1 MSFRTLARISW
12 ANGRTPYVHF
22 AYAKFPYPREDL
34 GESNV
39 ETGLNE
45 TKTSLFPYPRE
56 DFGGANA
63 EWAKKRAKTFMFPS
77 PREDFWGANE
87 GLTEVA
93 NKAKEFPSPR
103 EDWGVLTGPSSYDCS
118 SSV

>member
-1 MSFRTLARISW
+1 MQHWIILGLISFRTLSRIRW
-12 ANGRTPYVHF
+12 
-22 AYAKFPYPREDL
+22 
-34 GESNV
+34 
-39 ETGLNE
+39 GL
-45 TKTSLFPYPRE
+45 TDKKVYTVTFKVLFPYPLE

>member
-1 MSFRTLARISW
+1 MSFRPLARISW

-22 AYAKFPYPREDL
+22 AYAKFPSPRED
-34 GESNV
+34 
-39 ETGLNE
+39 
-45 TKTSLFPYPRE
+45 F
-56 DFGGANA
+56 FGGANA

>member
-1 MSFRTLARISW
+1 MSGRIGCSMRCFRTLARFRRDLTNNS
-12 ANGRTPYVHF
+12 ATLEFSNENE
-22 AYAKFPYPREDL
+22 FPSP
-34 GESNV
+34 S
-39 ETGLNE
+39 
-45 TKTSLFPYPRE
+45 E

-93 NKAKEFPSPR
+93 NKAKEFPYPR